1 MPLKLLVCTADLQIG
16 GTIRKNSTK
25 PSLKSCIFKFHN
37 YDYMMKRLIPVFVL
51 LLTTLSV
58 NAQDPNFSQFFASPL
73 TLNPAMTGKFDG
85 LYRIA
90 GNYRNQWPTF
100 NNAFVTYTASV
111 DMGILKNRVPEI
123 DQFGVG
129 IMAFSD
135 KSGNGILSN
144 NFGALSLAYHK
155 GLDEDGY
162 HQIGAGFQ
170 ATYVSKRL
178 DVSKVTFADQLT
190 PLGFTGVTSEVF
202 SNSRVNL
209 SYFDLNAG
217 ILYNGSTNGYN
228 NFYLGASMYHINR
241 PKESF
246 QGGTFLLPTR
256 VTIQGG
262 FKIPIA
268 SYHSL
273 HFSANHSMQ
282 ANARNTVVGA
292 AFGLNVNGDENN
304 PVNLFLG
311 SWYRFNDAVIPYLG
325 LEFGEL
331 HLGYSYDVNT
341 SELKPGSN
349 LRGGNEISLIFIKKP
364 VDPLA
369 KRLNCPK
376 F

>member
-1 MPLKLLVCTADLQIG
+1 
-16 GTIRKNSTK
+16 
-25 PSLKSCIFKFHN
+25 
-37 YDYMMKRLIPVFVL
+37 MMKRLIPVFVL
-51 LLTTLSV
+51 LLTSFSV
-58 NAQDPNFSQFFASPL
+58 SAQDPNFSQFFASPL

-85 LYRIA
+85 VYRVA

-100 NNAFVTYTASV
+100 NNAFVTYTASF
-111 DMGILKNRVPEI
+111 DMGIMKSSLPEI

-144 NFGALSLAYHK
+144 NCAALSLAYHK

-170 ATYVSKRL
+170 GTYVNKRL

-190 PLGFTGVTSEVF
+190 PLGFTGVTNEIF
-202 SNSRVNL
+202 TNSQVNV

-217 ILYNGSTNGYN
+217 VLYNGSTNGYN

-246 QGGTFLLPTR
+246 QGGEYLLPAR
-256 VTIQGG
+256 ITIQGG

-282 ANARNTVVGA
+282 ANAKNTVVGA
-292 AFGLNVNGDENN
+292 AFGLNINGDEEN
-304 PVNLFLG
+304 PTNLFLG
-311 SWYRFNDAVIPYLG
+311 SWYRFNDAIIPYLG
-325 LEFGEL
+325 LEFNGL

-349 LRGGNEISLIFIKKP
+349 MKGGNEISLIFIKKP
-364 VDPLA
+364 ADPLA
-369 KRLNCPK
+369 KRLNCPR